1 MKRLPHRP
9 ALLLA
14 ALLALAAP
22 LAGALPAGAPA
33 GAPARAPLMG
43 QVLEVQQ
50 AGTYTYLRLKT
61 AEGETWAAVPAAA
74 VKPGA
79 LVHIA
84 NPMVMEKF
92 ESKTLKRSFDK
103 IVFGALDGGGTAGAP
118 AGGGATAMPRAMHGG
133 GGGAAPAAAAA
144 PIKVDKAPGPDG
156 RTVAE
161 VVGGK
166 GRLKDR
172 TVVVRGQVVK
182 VNLGIMGKNWVHL
195 RDGSGSDADGSNDLL
210 VTTQDKAAVGD
221 VVAARGTVRTD
232 VNLGSGYN
240 YPVLMEN
247 AALKK

>member
-1 MKRLPHRP
+1 MTRLPPRP

-22 LAGALPAGAPA
+22 LSGAMPAGAPP
-33 GAPARAPLMG
+33 GAPSRAPLMG

-103 IVFGALDGGGTAGAP
+103 IVFGALDGGAAGAP
-118 AGGGATAMPRAMHGG
+118 AGGGAGMGMPRAMHGS
-133 GGGAAPAAAAA
+133 GGAAPAAPAV
-144 PIKVDKAPGPDG
+144 KVDKAAGPDG

-166 GRLKDR
+166 SRLKDKV
-172 TVVVRGQVVK
+172 VVVRGQVVK

-195 RDGSGSDADGSNDLL
+195 RDGSGADADGSNDLL

-221 VVAARGTVRTD
+221 VVVARGTVRTD